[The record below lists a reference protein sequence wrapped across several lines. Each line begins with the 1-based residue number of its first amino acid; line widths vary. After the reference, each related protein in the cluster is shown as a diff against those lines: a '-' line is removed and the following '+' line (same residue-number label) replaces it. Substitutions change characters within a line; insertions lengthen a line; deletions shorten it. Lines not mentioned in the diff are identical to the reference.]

1 MRKTWVN
8 RTMTFLGVAALT
20 CAFMAP
26 AALAAATPTVKVAVR
41 GSFNATLKTS
51 DFLNVYLAGPD
62 DEHNYSPNL
71 DLAGAGPFMGYI
83 SVYFNRD
90 LKPGT
95 YPIRSVET
103 NGKPTAFEL
112 NCSMLMNG
120 GDSSACVD
128 YGFQVKG
135 TLKLTHTG
143 SVYSGTFDVSARDKS
158 GKHHVH
164 VTGSFADLLPKKH

>member
-1 MRKTWVN
+1 MRKIWTN
-8 RTMTFLGVAALT
+8 RALAFLGVAAIT
-20 CAFMAP
+20 CTLMAP
-26 AALAAATPTVKVAVR
+26 TAVAAGSPSVEVAIQ
-41 GSFNATLKTS
+41 GSLHATLKTS
-51 DFLNVYLAGPD
+51 DFLHLYLAGPD

-83 SVYFNRD
+83 SVYFNKD

-95 YPIRSVET
+95 YPIRNVET
-103 NGKPTAFEL
+103 SGKPTAFEL

-128 YGFQVKG
+128 YGFGVKG

-143 SVYSGTFDVSARDKS
+143 AFYSGAFEASAHDKS
-158 GKHHVH
+158 GKHHVE
-164 VTGSFADLLPKKH
+164 VTGSFADLSPKKH